1 MKNYIQFDTGLA
13 GTPRGGLFMDGNG
26 VEKRRPT
33 RPTIDRGGKYV
44 PDDKPMLVTVK
55 TLNPKPNERG
65 GHKPIRPTV
74 RPVRPPNSTKPVFVV
89 TRPNIDDVEGGKIK
103 YNQDV
108 KAFVVVT
115 NKAEQTAIKL
125 AFDKKIKAE
134 ALANQKAAALARQ
147 KAEAEKA
154 RIALIKKQAAE
165 KARLALLAKQKAEAE
180 KNRIALI
187 KKQAAEKARLAL
199 IAKQKADAMKLAPRQ
214 TLIAKQKAEAERNRL
229 ALIAKQKA
237 EAERNRLALIAKQ
250 KSEKVALDNA
260 LNESNNTNE
269 SNSSSFFYKEKTKV
283 FLGLAV
289 LAGAIIYANKDD
301 EKKRKKTV
309 TKTVKKTKKTI

>member
-1 MKNYIQFDTGLA
+1 MESKLNIHGLA

-33 RPTIDRGGKYV
+33 RPTIDRGGHKPMRPMLVRPGRPKGGKYV
-44 PDDKPMLVTVK
+44 PDDKPIPVTVK

-89 TRPNIDDVEGGKIK
+89 TRPNIDDVEAGKIK

-134 ALANQKAAALARQ
+134 ALANQKAAALAKQ
-147 KAEAEKA
+147 KAAALAKQKA
-154 RIALIKKQAAE
+154 AALAKQKAAALAKQ
-165 KARLALLAKQKAEAE
+165 KAAALAKQKAAALANQKAAALAKQKAAALAKQKAAALAKQKAAALAKQKAAALAKQKAE
-180 KNRIALI
+180 
-187 KKQAAEKARLAL
+187 KKV
-199 IAKQKADAMKLAPRQ
+199 
-214 TLIAKQKAEAERNRL
+214 
-229 ALIAKQKA
+229 
-237 EAERNRLALIAKQ
+237 
-250 KSEKVALDNA
+250 SDNV
-260 LNESNNTNE
+260 LNESNITKE
-269 SNSSSFFYKEKTKV
+269 SNSISFLHTEKTKV
-283 FLGLAV
+283 FIGLV
-289 LAGAIIYANKDD
+289 LLAGAIIYSSKNS
-301 EKKRKKTV
+301 EKSVKRTV
-309 TKTVKKTKKTI
+309 KKTVKKSN

>member
-1 MKNYIQFDTGLA
+1 MESKLNIHGLA

-33 RPTIDRGGKYV
+33 RPTIDRGGHKPMRPMLVRPGRPKGGKYV
-44 PDDKPMLVTVK
+44 PDDKPMPVTVK

-108 KAFVVVT
+108 KAFVLVT

-147 KAEAEKA
+147 KAAALAKQKA
-154 RIALIKKQAAE
+154 AALAKQKAAALAKQ
-165 KARLALLAKQKAEAE
+165 KAAALARQKAAALARQKAAALAKQKAE
-180 KNRIALI
+180 
-187 KKQAAEKARLAL
+187 KKA
-199 IAKQKADAMKLAPRQ
+199 
-214 TLIAKQKAEAERNRL
+214 
-229 ALIAKQKA
+229 
-237 EAERNRLALIAKQ
+237 
-250 KSEKVALDNA
+250 SDNV
-260 LNESNNTNE
+260 LNESNITKE
-269 SNSSSFFYKEKTKV
+269 SNSISFLHTEKTKV
-283 FLGLAV
+283 FFGLV
-289 LAGAIIYANKDD
+289 LLAGAIIYSSKNS
-301 EKKRKKTV
+301 KKSVKRTV
-309 TKTVKKTKKTI
+309 KKTVKKSN

>member
-1 MKNYIQFDTGLA
+1 MESKLNIHGLA

-33 RPTIDRGGKYV
+33 RPTIDRGGHKPMRPMLVRPGRPKGGKYV
-44 PDDKPMLVTVK
+44 PDDKPIPVTVK

-89 TRPNIDDVEGGKIK
+89 TRPNIDDVEAGKIK

-134 ALANQKAAALARQ
+134 ALANQKAAALAKQ
-147 KAEAEKA
+147 KAAALAKQKA
-154 RIALIKKQAAE
+154 AALAKQKAAALAKQ
-165 KARLALLAKQKAEAE
+165 KAAALAKQKAE
-180 KNRIALI
+180 
-187 KKQAAEKARLAL
+187 KKV
-199 IAKQKADAMKLAPRQ
+199 
-214 TLIAKQKAEAERNRL
+214 
-229 ALIAKQKA
+229 
-237 EAERNRLALIAKQ
+237 
-250 KSEKVALDNA
+250 SDNV
-260 LNESNNTNE
+260 LNESNITKE
-269 SNSSSFFYKEKTKV
+269 SNSISFLHTEKTKV
-283 FLGLAV
+283 FIGLV
-289 LAGAIIYANKDD
+289 LLAGAIIYSSKNS
-301 EKKRKKTV
+301 EKSVKRTV
-309 TKTVKKTKKTI
+309 KKTVKKSN

>member
-1 MKNYIQFDTGLA
+1 MESKLNIHGLA

-33 RPTIDRGGKYV
+33 RPTIDRGGHKPMRPMLVRPGRPKGGKYV
-44 PDDKPMLVTVK
+44 PDDKPMPVTVK

-108 KAFVVVT
+108 KAFVLVT

-134 ALANQKAAALARQ
+134 ALANQKAAALAKQ
-147 KAEAEKA
+147 KAAALAKQKA
-154 RIALIKKQAAE
+154 AALAKQKAAALAKQ
-165 KARLALLAKQKAEAE
+165 KAAALAKQKAAALAKQKAAALAKQKAAALAKQKAE
-180 KNRIALI
+180 
-187 KKQAAEKARLAL
+187 KKV
-199 IAKQKADAMKLAPRQ
+199 
-214 TLIAKQKAEAERNRL
+214 
-229 ALIAKQKA
+229 
-237 EAERNRLALIAKQ
+237 
-250 KSEKVALDNA
+250 SDNV
-260 LNESNNTNE
+260 LNESNITKE
-269 SNSSSFFYKEKTKV
+269 SNSISFLHTEKTKV
-283 FLGLAV
+283 FIGLV
-289 LAGAIIYANKDD
+289 LLAGAIIYSSKNS
-301 EKKRKKTV
+301 EKSVKRTV
-309 TKTVKKTKKTI
+309 KKTVKKSN

>member
-1 MKNYIQFDTGLA
+1 MESKLNIHGLA

-33 RPTIDRGGKYV
+33 RPTIDRGGHKPMRPMLVRPGRPKGGKYV
-44 PDDKPMLVTVK
+44 PDDKPMPVTVK

-108 KAFVVVT
+108 KAFVLVT

-147 KAEAEKA
+147 KAAALARQKA
-154 RIALIKKQAAE
+154 AALAKQKAAALAKQ
-165 KARLALLAKQKAEAE
+165 KAAALAKQKAE
-180 KNRIALI
+180 
-187 KKQAAEKARLAL
+187 KKA
-199 IAKQKADAMKLAPRQ
+199 
-214 TLIAKQKAEAERNRL
+214 
-229 ALIAKQKA
+229 
-237 EAERNRLALIAKQ
+237 
-250 KSEKVALDNA
+250 SDNV
-260 LNESNNTNE
+260 LNESNITKE
-269 SNSSSFFYKEKTKV
+269 SNSISFLHTEKTKV
-283 FLGLAV
+283 FFGLV
-289 LAGAIIYANKDD
+289 LLAGAIIYSSKNS
-301 EKKRKKTV
+301 KKSVKRTV
-309 TKTVKKTKKTI
+309 KKTVKKSN